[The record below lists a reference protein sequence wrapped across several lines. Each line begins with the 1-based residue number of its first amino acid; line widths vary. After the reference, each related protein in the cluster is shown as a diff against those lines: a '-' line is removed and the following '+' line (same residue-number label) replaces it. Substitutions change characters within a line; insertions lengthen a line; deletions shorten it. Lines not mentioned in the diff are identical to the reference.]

1 VRTFTLEVNE
11 KLFNLL
17 WRSIDARERELLAD
31 PSQKP
36 EGSDDSALI
45 GNDVVYLRLCKK
57 DLEKKRAR
65 AAGFSDGAFSLDDG
79 HIDLAQ
85 R

>member
-1 VRTFTLEVNE
+1 VRTFTLAIDE

-17 WRSIDARERELLAD
+17 WRSIDARERELLASL
-31 PSQKP
+31 SQKP

-57 DLEKKRAR
+57 DLAKQAR

-85 R
+85 M